1 MEPVIPAYQAFAEE
15 MGPILWSE
23 IIRQGV
29 KNPSQAY
36 KNMIMQLGYES
47 KYGTTRLAKEQNNYG
62 GVGYNDTTKTYNSYK
77 DKKHFARDYVRLM
90 NSRYKNAVQAKTLS
104 DYAKQIRDLGYYTD
118 TLENYSRNLN
128 GMKSFQRAVYNH
140 MQANPDMY
148 QGGISMV
155 KTSDGNKK
163 LVIDPA
169 VYGLEKPGFESTW
182 KPEQSTKTIYPL
194 NDTTPKSISSWSG
207 ADAPNTT
214 PRLKDF
220 QEVRQEDLNRGID
233 VYGDPVSPFS
243 LRLKPPSLTSLLQL
257 NSPEEQAEQW
267 FADALGISDMVPQ
280 APSLFPKLKDGKV
293 PNDPYERFKYSLPD
307 NQKNTPESEYNTR
320 RYWELNGRPKSFQEA
335 VEREMYDLQEDGW
348 HANSVSYNQDTGE
361 YEFMKPRNHPTVHK
375 ELEWYNSDDAKEF
388 RKKYKHIQPKNSNF
402 DKYVPRLKNGKL
414 PKFEDGTIPGL
425 GPKKNIKPKDLQLS
439 TKGERGLET
448 AGPIEKALIAW
459 LGGRAI
465 TGGLSMYNR
474 ARAFKQAKETY
485 RQARQWNEQT
495 RDASR
500 AWKIADADQIARNS
514 LYSGSSEPL
523 GWLYDTLLRPVINT
537 YDKLNQ
543 SPIGI
548 ILP

>member
-1 MEPVIPAYQAFAEE
+1 MDMEPVIPAYQVFAEE

-23 IIRQGV
+23 IIQQGV

-77 DKKHFARDYVRLM
+77 DKKHFAKDYVRLM
-90 NSRYKNAVQAKTLS
+90 NSRYKNAIQAKTLN

-207 ADAPNTT
+207 TDAPNATL
-214 PRLKDF
+214 RLKDF

-243 LRLKPPSLTSLLQL
+243 LRLRLPSLTSLLQL
-257 NSPEEQAEQW
+257 NSPEEQAKQY
-267 FADALGISDMVPQ
+267 FADALGVSDIMPEM
-280 APSLFPKLKDGKV
+280 PSLFPRFADGKS
-293 PNDPYERFKYSLPD
+293 PIHIKP
-307 NQKNTPESEYNTR
+307 
-320 RYWELNGRPKSFQEA
+320 
-335 VEREMYDLQEDGW
+335 
-348 HANSVSYNQDTGE
+348 ANRGKFT
-361 YEFMKPRNHPTVHK
+361 
-375 ELEWYNSDDAKEF
+375 
-388 RKKYKHIQPKNSNF
+388 
-402 DKYVPRLKNGKL
+402 RLKKRTGKSASWF
-414 PKFEDGTIPGL
+414 KAHGTPAQ
-425 GPKKNIKPKDLQLS
+425 KKMAIF
-439 TKGERGLET
+439 
-448 AGPIEKALIAW
+448 AL
-459 LGGRAI
+459 
-465 TGGLSMYNR
+465 N
-474 ARAFKQAKETY
+474 ARKW
-485 RQARQWNEQT
+485 RH
-495 RDASR
+495 
-500 AWKIADADQIARNS
+500 
-514 LYSGSSEPL
+514 
-523 GWLYDTLLRPVINT
+523 
-537 YDKLNQ
+537 
-543 SPIGI
+543 
-548 ILP
+548 